1 MHCIHYFKFDYQWST
16 CMKYIFWLFL
26 YTLFLGSQG
35 KPLQTV
41 EAYDWVGDTWSE
53 IKACPTTHCSC
64 AFTMHDD
71 RLLVIGGL
79 SMAGPSSS
87 MEALSFKP
95 DKWPVCLLVCFYY
108 NSMFFILFFNY
119 PSLVAMPALFIFLPS
134 RCDNLNK
141 LIAWRSKNLDPNI
154 IIWSFMMQLNCLYE
168 LFLKQC
174 STCTCI
180 LKSFAC

>member
-1 MHCIHYFKFDYQWST
+1 MHCIHCFKFDYQWST
-16 CMKYIFWLFL
+16 CMKYILWHIFWLFI
-26 YTLFLGSQG
+26 YTLFSGSQG

-108 NSMFFILFFNY
+108 NSTFFIFFYNILSCNASIIY
-119 PSLVAMPALFIFLPS
+119 FFYHVDVTTLINSLHGDP
-134 RCDNLNK
+134 K
-141 LIAWRSKNLDPNI
+141 TLIQIHVYMI
-154 IIWSFMMQLNCLYE
+154 IYDV
-168 LFLKQC
+168 
-174 STCTCI
+174 T
-180 LKSFAC
+180 

>member
-1 MHCIHYFKFDYQWST
+1 MKIELWS
-16 CMKYIFWLFL
+16 MRYIWLFF
-26 YTLFLGSQG
+26 TSGFSGSQG

-64 AFTMHDD
+64 AFIMQDD

-108 NSMFFILFFNY
+108 NSMFFILFFPYY
-119 PSLVAMPALFIFLPS
+119 PSLVAMPALFIFYIEMWQPA
-134 RCDNLNK
+134 C
-141 LIAWRSKNLDPNI
+141 RSKNLDPYI
-154 IIWSFMMQLNCLYE
+154 YDV
-168 LFLKQC
+168 
-174 STCTCI
+174 T
-180 LKSFAC
+180 

>member
-1 MHCIHYFKFDYQWST
+1 MYTQFGQHAQCVHCLNVYDLRST
-16 CMKYIFWLFL
+16 SSDTFSDSFFIYILFS
-26 YTLFLGSQG
+26 GSQG

-95 DKWPVCLLVCFYY
+95 DKWPVCLLVCFHY
-108 NSMFFILFFNY
+108 NSMFFILFFFYY
-119 PSLVAMPALFIFLPS
+119 PSLVAMPALFIFLPC

-141 LIAWRSKNLDPNI
+141 FIAWRSKNLDPNI
-154 IIWSFMMQLNCLYE
+154 YYHLWCNLIVCMNYF
-168 LFLKQC
+168 
-174 STCTCI
+174 
-180 LKSFAC
+180 

>member
-1 MHCIHYFKFDYQWST
+1 MPVALNYMYVYTVWST
-16 CMKYIFWLFL
+16 CIVFIVLNLIINDLHEWSTFSDSFFTPYFS
-26 YTLFLGSQG
+26 GSQG

-95 DKWPVCLLVCFYY
+95 DKWLVCLLVCFYY
-108 NSMFFILFFNY
+108 NSTFFH
-119 PSLVAMPALFIFLPS
+119 PFLY
-134 RCDNLNK
+134 
-141 LIAWRSKNLDPNI
+141 I
-154 IIWSFMMQLNCLYE
+154 IHP
-168 LFLKQC
+168 
-174 STCTCI
+174 
-180 LKSFAC
+180 

>member
-1 MHCIHYFKFDYQWST
+1 MYTQFGQHAQCVHCFNVYDLRST
-16 CMKYIFWLFL
+16 SSDTFSDSFFIYILFS
-26 YTLFLGSQG
+26 GSQG

-95 DKWPVCLLVCFYY
+95 DKWLVCLLVCFYY
-108 NSMFFILFFNY
+108 NSTFFH
-119 PSLVAMPALFIFLPS
+119 PFLY
-134 RCDNLNK
+134 
-141 LIAWRSKNLDPNI
+141 I
-154 IIWSFMMQLNCLYE
+154 IHP
-168 LFLKQC
+168 
-174 STCTCI
+174 
-180 LKSFAC
+180 

>member
-1 MHCIHYFKFDYQWST
+1 MYVYTVWST
-16 CMKYIFWLFL
+16 CIVFIVLNLIINDLHVWSTFSDFFL
-26 YTLFLGSQG
+26 TPYFSGSQG

-95 DKWPVCLLVCFYY
+95 DKWLVCLLVCFYY
-108 NSMFFILFFNY
+108 NSMFFILFF
-119 PSLVAMPALFIFLPS
+119 
-134 RCDNLNK
+134 
-141 LIAWRSKNLDPNI
+141 LIIHP
-154 IIWSFMMQLNCLYE
+154 
-168 LFLKQC
+168 
-174 STCTCI
+174 
-180 LKSFAC
+180 

>member
-1 MHCIHYFKFDYQWST
+1 MHIVFIVLMSMIYGVSSDTFSDSFF
-16 CMKYIFWLFL
+16 I
-26 YTLFLGSQG
+26 YTLFSGSQG

-95 DKWPVCLLVCFYY
+95 DK
-108 NSMFFILFFNY
+108 
-119 PSLVAMPALFIFLPS
+119 
-134 RCDNLNK
+134 
-141 LIAWRSKNLDPNI
+141 
-154 IIWSFMMQLNCLYE
+154 
-168 LFLKQC
+168 
-174 STCTCI
+174 
-180 LKSFAC
+180 

>member
-1 MHCIHYFKFDYQWST
+1 MHCIHCFKFDYQWST

-95 DKWPVCLLVCFYY
+95 DKWLVCLLVCFYY
-108 NSMFFILFFNY
+108 NSTFFHPFLYIIHPYLQCQHYLFFYHVDVTTLIN
-119 PSLVAMPALFIFLPS
+119 SLYGDP
-134 RCDNLNK
+134 K
-141 LIAWRSKNLDPNI
+141 TLIQI
-154 IIWSFMMQLNCLYE
+154 
-168 LFLKQC
+168 
-174 STCTCI
+174 
-180 LKSFAC
+180 